1 MEEKMKKLE
10 VINKYIQPQTNTVLN
25 LIEDTKF
32 PERCNHP
39 YTVPG
44 TAPSVTPDLTTNQNM
59 GVPVVC
65 RYAHG
70 YSQATPSGEADNRVD
85 LQGNVEPL
93 RHKDGGTA
101 LPSARYLPLAQDG
114 NKSEGKSV
122 GVPLTPCGNSRDGDR
137 GPPHVGR
144 PPPPWWRRPGSRC
157 RDGTKKHS
165 TNPHHQQG

>member
-10 VINKYIQPQTNTVLN
+10 VINKYIYPQTNTVLN

-44 TAPSVTPDLTTNQNM
+44 TAPAVTPDITTNQNM

-65 RYAHG
+65 GSAHG
-70 YSQATPSGEADNRVD
+70 CSQATPSGEAYNWVD

-93 RHKDGGTA
+93 
-101 LPSARYLPLAQDG
+101 
-114 NKSEGKSV
+114 
-122 GVPLTPCGNSRDGDR
+122 
-137 GPPHVGR
+137 
-144 PPPPWWRRPGSRC
+144 
-157 RDGTKKHS
+157 
-165 TNPHHQQG
+165 